1 MQSPRR
7 YPRTMQEAFGPY
19 TSRAIDE
26 PYAPMPM
33 IDKIVLI
40 VSTVIGACVL
50 AAIFTGII

>member
-1 MQSPRR
+1 MQSPRK

-19 TSRAIDE
+19 ASRSIDE

-40 VSTVIGACVL
+40 VSTIIGACVL

>member
-1 MQSPRR
+1 MQSPRKH
-7 YPRTMQEAFGPY
+7 PRTMEEAFGPY
-19 TSRAIDE
+19 TRGAIDE

-50 AAIFTGII
+50 AAIFSGII

>member
-1 MQSPRR
+1 VQSPRK

-19 TSRAIDE
+19 SRGSIDE

-33 IDKIVLI
+33 IDKIVI
-40 VSTVIGACVL
+40 AISTVIGACVL

>member
-1 MQSPRR
+1 MQSPRK

-19 TSRAIDE
+19 TRGAIDE

>member
-1 MQSPRR
+1 ME
-7 YPRTMQEAFGPY
+7 EAFGPY
-19 TSRAIDE
+19 TRGAIDE

-50 AAIFTGII
+50 AAIFSGII

>member
-1 MQSPRR
+1 MQSPRK

-26 PYAPMPM
+26 PYSPMPM

-50 AAIFTGII
+50 AAIFSGII